1 MSAPFDTRFATCDRC
16 AADDI
21 VATVGAAA
29 VCRWCMEDA
38 IIAIKYPHSVTMREA
53 ATKEAE
59 EKRKEAAHAG

>member
-1 MSAPFDTRFATCDRC
+1 MSPPFDTRFATCDRC
-16 AADDI
+16 ASDDI

-38 IIAIKYPHSVTMREA
+38 IIAIKYQHSDAAREA
-53 ATKEAE
+53 AMEAAE